1 MELAIHHITTDKRW
15 ADIVLD
21 PATRRQIDELRD
33 FLKAHMNTGMTAGK
47 STGSKSVLFHGSGG
61 TGKSLAAALLGKEA
75 GKNVYRVDLSTI
87 ISKYIGETE
96 KNLNTIFKNAEKAG
110 DILFFDEA
118 DALFGKRSEVKDAH
132 DRYANIEIS
141 YLLQKIEAYPGL
153 VIVATNMKSNIDKAF
168 IRRFN
173 TVIHFPIPAATDR
186 KKIWE
191 LGLTGTALERESPE
205 LLTLAEHYE
214 LSPGAIIKLIERAQL
229 ERNAEP
235 LTYALLKKRIE
246 EDAAEK

>member
-33 FLKAHMNTGMTAGK
+33 FLKAHMNTGMTTGK
-47 STGSKSVLFHGSGG
+47 SAGNKSVLFQGPGG

-118 DALFGKRSEVKDAH
+118 DALF
-132 DRYANIEIS
+132 
-141 YLLQKIEAYPGL
+141 LPGSCASF
-153 VIVATNMKSNIDKAF
+153 VS
-168 IRRFN
+168 
-173 TVIHFPIPAATDR
+173 
-186 KKIWE
+186 
-191 LGLTGTALERESPE
+191 
-205 LLTLAEHYE
+205 
-214 LSPGAIIKLIERAQL
+214 
-229 ERNAEP
+229 
-235 LTYALLKKRIE
+235 
-246 EDAAEK
+246 